1 MDYYRAFPPYMGYQG
16 YGQWAQPGMIPEDRM
31 LEDMEYLQQ
40 MYPLK
45 TKKYLSKI
53 SEVLNM
59 MDYEGSMIYD
69 QYPDRMQMMETVD
82 TIVKMVK
89 EKDEDEA
96 WLRDLIMVLLC
107 HEVLRRRHKRHRNM
121 YF

>member
-1 MDYYRAFPPYMGYQG
+1 MDYRNAFPFYLNYSQIDTWNQMN
-16 YGQWAQPGMIPEDRM
+16 EDRIQ
-31 LEDMEYLQQ
+31 EDMEYLQQ
-40 MYPLK
+40 MYPVK

>member
-1 MDYYRAFPPYMGYQG
+1 MDYRNAFPFYLTYSQYDMWNQ
-16 YGQWAQPGMIPEDRM
+16 MNEDKVQ
-31 LEDMEYLQQ
+31 EDFDYLQQ
-40 MYPLK
+40 MYPAQ

-69 QYPDRMQMMETVD
+69 QYPDRMQIMETVD
-82 TIVKMVK
+82 TVTNMVK
-89 EKDEDEA
+89 EQDEDVVLLKE
-96 WLRDLIMVLLC
+96 LITVLLC
-107 HEVLRRRHKRHRNM
+107 YEILKRRHKRNRSM